1 MHSTF
6 HKLRKILHE
15 KFSFH
20 YDQVQLETQ
29 LELELGMDSREMFEF
44 LNEIETAF
52 QIQIDLD
59 EVDHLFETHPVVQ
72 IQDIV
77 NYIQEKMG
85 LESFSNFDKT

>member
-1 MHSTF
+1 MTSTF
-6 HKLRKILHE
+6 TKLKTILHE

-29 LELELGMDSREMFEF
+29 FELELGMDSREMLELF
-44 LNEIETAF
+44 NEVETTF

-59 EVDHLFETHPVVQ
+59 EIDVLFECHPVLK
-72 IQDIV
+72 IQDLV
-77 NYIQEKMG
+77 NYIQKKIT